1 MNSTPADIPLAYFK
15 GVGATRAQVLAS
27 ELGLT
32 SAWEAL
38 QCYPFRYIDRSRFY
52 KIGELQDS
60 GSDVQI
66 IGRITQ
72 MKLVPMKRGKRL
84 VAYLQDD
91 TGTLELVWFRGYKY
105 IQEQL
110 KSGEVYV
117 AFGRLNRYQ
126 SQWNMAHPELELKSK
141 FEQQQRSSLQ
151 PVYPSTE
158 ILGKKGITQ
167 RLFRAIQ
174 QQAFQQCR
182 AGLKEVLPPDL
193 IARLQLIGREEAFR
207 HIHFPE
213 NADLL
218 AKARFRLKFEEFFFM
233 QLHLLTK
240 NIQHKQ
246 RIKGLPF
253 EKVGNYFGDFYQNHL
268 PFELTG
274 AQKRVVKEIRNDLG
288 KPIQMNRLLQGDVG
302 SGKTMVALLSM
313 LLAVDNGFQACLMA
327 PTEILAQQHY
337 KGLTELLEP
346 LGLEIGLLTG
356 SVSKKDRQ
364 PLLEGLA
371 SGELKLIVGTHALLE
386 KQVEFQQLGLAIID
400 EQHRFGVAQRSKL
413 WKKNSIPPHIL
424 VMTATPIPRTLAMSV
439 YGDLDN
445 SVIDEMPPGRK
456 PVKTEHW
463 FDKNRLKMLQF
474 LKQEIAKGRQAY
486 IVYPLIQESSKMDY
500 KDLMDGYESISRD
513 FPQPQYQIS
522 IVHGQMKA
530 EDKEFEM
537 QRFVRGETQIM
548 VATTVIEV
556 GVNVP
561 NASVMVIE
569 SAERFGL
576 SQLHQLRGRVG
587 RGADQSYC
595 ILMSSYKL
603 SDEAKTRMSTM
614 VNSQDGFQI
623 AEVDLKLRGPG
634 DLLGTQQSGVLQLK
648 IADLVK
654 DNPILKRARSEAFD
668 ILKDD
673 PKLEKPEH
681 QLMKRQYQ
689 LLYSDKALWG
699 YIS

>member
-1 MNSTPADIPLAYFK
+1 MNSSATDIPLAYLK
-15 GVGATRAQVLAS
+15 GVGATRAQALAS

-38 QCYPFRYIDRSRFY
+38 QCYPFRYIDRSRFH
-52 KIGELQDS
+52 KINELSDS
-60 GSDVQI
+60 GADVQV
-66 IGRITQ
+66 IGRLVQ
-72 MKLVPMKRGKRL
+72 LKQVPMKRGKRL
-84 VAYLQDD
+84 VGILQDE

-105 IQEQL
+105 LSEQL
-110 KSGEVYV
+110 KVNEVYV
-117 AFGRLNRYQ
+117 AFGRISRYQ
-126 SQWNMAHPELELKSK
+126 SQWNMAHPELELKSR
-141 FEQQQRSSLQ
+141 FEGQQRSALQ
-151 PVYPSTE
+151 AVYPSTE
-158 ILGKKGITQ
+158 MLGKKGVTQ

-174 QQAFQQCR
+174 QQAFEQCR
-182 AGLKEVLPPDL
+182 AGLKEVLPKSL
-193 IARLQLIGREEAFR
+193 VEKLQLISREAAFKQ
-207 HIHFPE
+207 IHFPE

-233 QLHLLTK
+233 QIHLLTK

-246 RIKGLPF
+246 RIKGLAF
-253 EKVGNYFGDFYQNHL
+253 EQVGDYFERFYKDHL

-288 KPIQMNRLLQGDVG
+288 KAVQMNRLLQGDVG

-337 KGLTELLEP
+337 KGLSELLEP
-346 LGLEIGLLTG
+346 LGLDIGLLTG
-356 SVSKKDRQ
+356 SVSKKDRE

-371 SGELKLIVGTHALLE
+371 NGQLKLIVGTHALLE
-386 KQVEFQQLGLAIID
+386 KQVAFDRLGLAIID

-439 YGDLDN
+439 YGDLDS

-463 FDKNRLKMLQF
+463 FDKNRLKMIQF

-513 FPQPQYQIS
+513 FPQPHYQIS
-522 IVHGQMKA
+522 IVHGQMKS

-595 ILMSSYKL
+595 ILMSIYKL
-603 SDEAKTRMSTM
+603 SEEAKTRMSTM

-634 DLLGTQQSGVLQLK
+634 DLLGTQQSGILQLK

-654 DNPILKRARSEAFD
+654 DNPILRRARSEAID
-668 ILKDD
+668 LLKDD
-673 PKLEKPEH
+673 PNLEKPEH
-681 QLMKRQYQ
+681 QLTKKQYH
-689 LLYSDKALWG
+689 LLYSDKSLWG